1 MVTIRFNC
9 NLARNIVLCR
19 VDFLRLFEGMCTSL
33 DLTHLDLKVFD
44 GQDKS
49 ELSMIE
55 VAHAILAYH
64 GEAMAFADLTNEVQQ
79 YLGKS
84 DEEIRERL
92 PQFYTDLNVDGSF
105 ISLGDN
111 TWGLRAW
118 YPYESI
124 DDATVGENEEEED
137 RPKKKRRKVN
147 AFLAGADEDDVID
160 YDNDDPEDD
169 DLADVDDED
178 DSSSEEEDYD
188 NPDYDEDNPL
198 GDDDEDTN
206 LEDQLSSEGF
216 DDEDDDEDDDD
227 EEE

>member
-1 MVTIRFNC
+1 M
-9 NLARNIVLCR
+9 
-19 VDFLRLFEGMCTSL
+19 RLFEGMCTSL

-92 PQFYTDLNVDGSF
+92 SQFYTDLNVDGSF

-124 DDATVGENEEEED
+124 DEATVGENEEEED

-147 AFLAGADEDDVID
+147 AFLAGADDDDDVID

-178 DSSSEEEDYD
+178 DGEEEDYD

-198 GDDDEDTN
+198 ADDDEDTN
-206 LEDQLSSEGF
+206 LEDQLSSENF
-216 DDEDDDEDDDD
+216 DDEDDVEDDDD
-227 EEE
+227 EE

>member
-1 MVTIRFNC
+1 M
-9 NLARNIVLCR
+9 
-19 VDFLRLFEGMCTSL
+19 E
-33 DLTHLDLKVFD
+33 LKVFD

-49 ELSMIE
+49 ELSMVE
-55 VAHAILAYH
+55 VAHAILAHH
-64 GEAMAFADLTNEVQQ
+64 GEAMAFVDLTNEIQQ

-92 PQFYTDLNVDGSF
+92 AQFYTDLNVDGSF

-118 YPYESI
+118 YPFESI
-124 DDATVGENEEEED
+124 DEATVGETEDEED

-147 AFLAGADEDDVID
+147 AFLADSDDDDDVID
-160 YDNDDPEDD
+160 YDNDDPEDN
-169 DLADVDDED
+169 DLADVDGED

-216 DDEDDDEDDDD
+216 DDEDDDEDDD

>member
-1 MVTIRFNC
+1 
-9 NLARNIVLCR
+9 
-19 VDFLRLFEGMCTSL
+19 MCTSL

-124 DDATVGENEEEED
+124 DEATVGENEEED

-147 AFLAGADEDDVID
+147 AFLAGADDDDDVID

-169 DLADVDDED
+169 D
-178 DSSSEEEDYD
+178 
-188 NPDYDEDNPL
+188 
-198 GDDDEDTN
+198 EDTN
-206 LEDQLSSEGF
+206 LEDQLSSENF
-216 DDEDDDEDDDD
+216 DDEDDVEDDDD
-227 EEE
+227 EE

>member
-1 MVTIRFNC
+1 M
-9 NLARNIVLCR
+9 
-19 VDFLRLFEGMCTSL
+19 

-79 YLGKS
+79 YLGKR

-92 PQFYTDLNVDGSF
+92 SQFYTDLNVDGSF

-124 DDATVGENEEEED
+124 DEATVGENEEED

-147 AFLAGADEDDVID
+147 AFLAGADDDDDVID

-178 DSSSEEEDYD
+178 DGDGEEEDYD

-198 GDDDEDTN
+198 ADDDEDTN
-206 LEDQLSSEGF
+206 LEDQLSSENF
-216 DDEDDDEDDDD
+216 DDEDDVEDDDD
-227 EEE
+227 EE

>member
-1 MVTIRFNC
+1 M
-9 NLARNIVLCR
+9 
-19 VDFLRLFEGMCTSL
+19 RLFEGMCTSL

-92 PQFYTDLNVDGSF
+92 SQFYTDLNVDGSF

-124 DDATVGENEEEED
+124 DEATVGENEEED

-147 AFLAGADEDDVID
+147 AFLAGADDDDDVID

-178 DSSSEEEDYD
+178 DGDGEEEDYD

-198 GDDDEDTN
+198 ADDDEDTN
-206 LEDQLSSEGF
+206 LEDQLSSENF
-216 DDEDDDEDDDD
+216 DDEDDVEDDDD
-227 EEE
+227 EE

>member
-1 MVTIRFNC
+1 M
-9 NLARNIVLCR
+9 
-19 VDFLRLFEGMCTSL
+19 RLFEGMCTSL

-92 PQFYTDLNVDGSF
+92 SQFYTDLNVDGSF

-124 DDATVGENEEEED
+124 DEATVGENE
-137 RPKKKRRKVN
+137 
-147 AFLAGADEDDVID
+147 
-160 YDNDDPEDD
+160 
-169 DLADVDDED
+169 
-178 DSSSEEEDYD
+178 EEEDYD

-198 GDDDEDTN
+198 ADDDEDTN
-206 LEDQLSSEGF
+206 LEDQLSSENF
-216 DDEDDDEDDDD
+216 DDEDDVEDDDD
-227 EEE
+227 EE